1 MSRSRSHVLLAAI
14 AAAGTV
20 AAVALAPTANATSAA
35 SSSSGVV
42 VEEVYGGGGNSG
54 ATLKNDFIE
63 LHNAGSAPVDLSS
76 WSVQYISAAPGAT
89 TTWQVTPLTGSIAP
103 GGSYLVQE
111 AAGTGGTAD
120 LPTPDAT
127 GAVNMSGTAGTV
139 ALVTSQTALTC
150 KTSADCAADSSIG
163 DLVGYGTAVVHEG
176 SADAPA
182 TSNTTSDSRDAN
194 GTDTDQNGAD
204 FTAGAPT
211 PANSSSAPTSPT
223 PTPSG
228 SDSASASP
236 TPTSTATPGPLRIH
250 DIQGTSWVSPHNGDT
265 VSNVPGIV
273 TALRTSGASK
283 GFWMQDPNPDANPA
297 TSEGIFVYTSSAP
310 AVAVGDSV
318 LVSAKVSDYYQL
330 SSGDTLASTSNL
342 SVTELATPTVTVLSS
357 GNPLPAAIVLSAANV
372 PSTYAPNLGGA
383 NIEST
388 PITPTRSVLD
398 FYESIEG
405 MRVEVDNA
413 RVVGPSDAYGEQYV
427 TVKPSEAATYRG
439 GSELLGEN
447 ATPSGRL
454 EVVAD
459 NGSNPQVSVGD
470 TFTGATIGTIDY
482 SQYGGY
488 VLAASS
494 LGTVQAG
501 NLAPVVAK
509 GTTNKNQI
517 SVATYN
523 VENLAPGD
531 SATKYQKLAAGIV
544 TNLAKPDIIAVEE
557 VQDNSGATDDG
568 TVAAN
573 VTLDKLTAAIVAAG
587 GPQYSYREIDPV
599 NDQDGGQ
606 PGGNIRSVLLFN
618 AARISFVDKGSATV
632 NRSTTGTQVVSDG
645 GSPDLTLSPG
655 RIDPTNPVWN
665 SSRKPLVAEFSFGGK
680 PVFVIANHFDAK
692 LGDQS
697 QDGRFQFPA
706 QSSALQRSGQAQV
719 EHDFIQNILN
729 AKKKA
734 DVVVLGDLNDY
745 QFSPALASLRTGTAD
760 GTGPS
765 ILTDLISTLPVNQQ
779 YTYDYQ
785 GVSEVLDHILVTP
798 GISAPVYQVV
808 HINSEYANQTS
819 DHDPQVV
826 QFKP

>member
-1 MSRSRSHVLLAAI
+1 MSRSRSQLLLAAI
-14 AAAGTV
+14 AASGTI
-20 AAVALAPTANATSAA
+20 AALALAPTANATPATSG
-35 SSSSGVV
+35 SGVV
-42 VEEVYGGGGNSG
+42 VEQVYGGGGNSG

-63 LHNAGSAPVDLSS
+63 LHNAGTAPVDLGS

-89 TTWQVTPLTGSIAP
+89 TTWQVTPLSGTIAP
-103 GGSYLVQE
+103 GGSYLVAE
-111 AAGTGGTAD
+111 AAGAAGTAD

-127 GAVNMSGTAGTV
+127 GAINMSGTAGTV

-150 KTSADCAADSSIG
+150 KTAADCAVDGTIG

-182 TSNTTSDSRDAN
+182 TSNTTSDSRDAS
-194 GTDTDQNGAD
+194 GTDTDQNGTD
-204 FTAGAPT
+204 FSSGAPA
-211 PANSSSAPTSPT
+211 PANSSSVPTSPT
-223 PTPSG
+223 PTPTDSG
-228 SDSASASP
+228 SASP
-236 TPTSTATPGPLRIH
+236 TPTASATATPGPLRIH

-265 VSNVPGIV
+265 VGNVPGVV
-273 TALRTSGASK
+273 TALRTDGASK
-283 GFWMQDPNPDANPA
+283 GFWIQDPNPDNNPA
-297 TSEGIFVYTSSAP
+297 TSEGVFVYTSSAP
-310 AVAVGDSV
+310 VVAVGDSV
-318 LVSAKVSDYYQL
+318 LVSGKVSDYYQL
-330 SSGDTLASTSNL
+330 ASGDTLADTSNL
-342 SVTELATPTVTVLSS
+342 SVTEIGTPTVTVLSS
-357 GNPLPAAIVLSAANV
+357 GNALPAPIVLSAADV
-372 PSTYAPNLGGA
+372 PDTYAPNLGGA

-388 PITPTRSVLD
+388 PITPARSVLD
-398 FYESIEG
+398 YYESIEG
-405 MRVEVDNA
+405 MRVEADNT
-413 RVVGPSDAYGEQYV
+413 RVIGPSDAYGEQYV
-427 TVKPSEAATYRG
+427 TVKPNEAVTYRG

-447 ATPSGRL
+447 DSPSGRL

-459 NGSNPQVSVGD
+459 NGSNPEVSVGD

-482 SQYGGY
+482 SEYGGY

-509 GTTNKNQI
+509 GISAKHEI

-531 SATKYQKLAAGIV
+531 AASKYQKLAEGIV

-557 VQDNSGATDDG
+557 VQDDNGATDDG
-568 TVAAN
+568 TVASDA
-573 VTLDKLTAAIVAAG
+573 TLDKLTAAIVAAG

-618 AARISFVDKGSATV
+618 PAVLSFVDKGSSTV
-632 NRSTTGTQVVSDG
+632 NRSTTGTQVVSNG
-645 GSPDLTLSPG
+645 GNPDLTLSPG
-655 RIDPTNPVWN
+655 RIDPTNPVWG
-665 SSRKPLVAEFSFGGK
+665 SSRKPLVAEFSYGGK
-680 PVFVIANHFDAK
+680 TVFVIANHFDAK

-719 EHDFIQNILN
+719 EHDFVQNILN
-729 AKKKA
+729 IKKKA
-734 DVVVLGDLNDY
+734 DVVVVGDLNDY

-765 ILTDLISTLPVNQQ
+765 ILTDLITTLPVNQQ
-779 YTYDYQ
+779 YTYDYD
-785 GVSEVLDHILVTP
+785 GVSEVLDHILVSP
-798 GISAPVYQVV
+798 GITDPVYQVV
-808 HINSEYANQTS
+808 HVNSEYANQTS

-826 QFKP
+826 QFRP